1 VADRRVVAVLGYS
14 RRRAD
19 GLHPVCAER
28 LAHAHDLSDG
38 ALAVVLSGYARRP
51 HSPSEAELMRDA
63 WAGLDVDVVCDPDAR
78 STAQNVVNVVAA
90 ARRLGADEVVLVT
103 SRWHRP
109 RVRAF
114 LWAAARGTDLR
125 LSVEAPRARLPLS
138 LVARE
143 LGCLALLPLELL
155 RTRGRVAASRR

>member
-1 VADRRVVAVLGYS
+1 VAVLGYS
-14 RRRAD
+14 PRRAD

-28 LAHAHDLSDG
+28 LAHAHDLSHG

-63 WAGLDVDVVCDPDAR
+63 WGGLDVDVVCDLDAR
-78 STAQNVVNVVAA
+78 STAENVVNVVAA
-90 ARRLGADEVVLVT
+90 ARRLDADELVVVT

-109 RVRAF
+109 RVRLF
-114 LWAAARGTDLR
+114 LWAATLGNDLR

-155 RTRGRVAASRR
+155 RTRRRARGGRAAVAPR